1 MNCFLMKLGH
11 VLVREADVSERPLG
25 TRVDQLGNTHV
36 VGVASVTWFYNFY
49 RRFAVN
55 PTTCP

>member
-1 MNCFLMKLGH
+1 MKLGH

-49 RRFAVN
+49 RLFAVN